1 MQLCVQSDASYHSR
15 SGARS
20 VAGGLLY
27 CGNVDDTTTINGALL
42 AVSCIIPTV
51 CASVAEAEYAA
62 CFINGQHAVWLR
74 TVLEALGYPQIGA
87 TPMLCDNLC
96 AVGIANNTVKAKRS
110 KAIDMRYH
118 WIRDR
123 IRLGL
128 LRVYWR
134 KGADNLAD
142 FFTKAL
148 PVHQHQA
155 LMPFLVF
162 SPAQPN
168 NPSLNKRAVRSH
180 AYRAHKQATAH
191 AD

>member
-1 MQLCVQSDASYHSR
+1 MLFCSRAVDDTMLTAVNHISSDQARPTESVMAGATRLLQYAASYPANKLVYHACDMQLCVQSDASYHSR

-87 TPMLCDNLC
+87 TPMLCDNWC
-96 AVGIANNTVKAKRS
+96 AMGIAKSTVKAKRS

-128 LRVYWR
+128 LRVY
-134 KGADNLAD
+134 
-142 FFTKAL
+142 
-148 PVHQHQA
+148 
-155 LMPFLVF
+155 
-162 SPAQPN
+162 
-168 NPSLNKRAVRSH
+168 
-180 AYRAHKQATAH
+180 
-191 AD
+191 